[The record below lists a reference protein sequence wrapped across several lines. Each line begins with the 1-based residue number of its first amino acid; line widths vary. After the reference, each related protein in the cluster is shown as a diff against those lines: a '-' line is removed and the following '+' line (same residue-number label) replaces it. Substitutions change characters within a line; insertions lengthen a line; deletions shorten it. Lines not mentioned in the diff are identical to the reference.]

1 MADQGVSEPA
11 ADSRGSAHAPD
22 AEASEP
28 VADQGAPAADA
39 EASESATEVSP
50 EWRETVGG
58 QEPESTKSKPSESA
72 QPAAASAG
80 PPRLLRVVASL
91 TEETSGLSD
100 AEATAEDLGS
110 ESDSSTGGSR
120 TADKGE

>member
-11 ADSRGSAHAPD
+11 ADSRGAEPAAD

-28 VADQGAPAADA
+28 VADQPAADA

-58 QEPESTKSKPSESA
+58 QEPESTKSDPLESA

-80 PPRLLRVVASL
+80 PPRLLRLVASL

-110 ESDSSTGGSR
+110 ESDSSTCGSR